1 MSMQLLLIL
10 VYQKNP
16 FIKTCVLC
24 ETKNA
29 RNNLCL
35 KDLFIFHCN
44 NKTPYVVLYAIN
56 YLDTHKSFGY
66 FKFRISEIKFYWYNS
81 VIRRR

>member
-1 MSMQLLLIL
+1 MGRRNLSSSSTHSLYESKISLEVMSILFLLAFRCMSMQLLLIL

-29 RNNLCL
+29 INKLCL
-35 KDLFIFHCN
+35 KDPF
-44 NKTPYVVLYAIN
+44 
-56 YLDTHKSFGY
+56 Y
-66 FKFRISEIKFYWYNS
+66 FSL
-81 VIRRR
+81 